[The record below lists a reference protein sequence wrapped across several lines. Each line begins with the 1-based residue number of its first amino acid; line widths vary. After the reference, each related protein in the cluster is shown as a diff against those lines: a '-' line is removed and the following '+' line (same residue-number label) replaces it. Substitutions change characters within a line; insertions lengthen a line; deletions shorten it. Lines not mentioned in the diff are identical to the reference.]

1 MIRSAVSRRYARALF
16 ELLGP
21 ADVERM
27 RAGLQGLSQALAE
40 STALKH
46 VVASPA
52 FSQAEKMSVL
62 LELGKRLGCPGAI
75 KGFLAQLVAK
85 HRLDQIPAIADTF
98 GELAD
103 QAKGVKQVEV
113 TSASALSKKDREGI
127 QRRLGDLL
135 RGDVSVT
142 YQEDPRLLSGLR
154 LQIGSTVYDSSVR
167 NRLDTLRA
175 NLAKE

>member
-1 MIRSAVSRRYARALF
+1 MIRSSVSRRYARALF

-27 RAGLQGLSQALAE
+27 RVGLQGLSQALSE

-62 LELGKRLGCPGAI
+62 LELGKRQGCPEAI

-142 YQEDPRLLSGLR
+142 YQEDPQLLSGLR

>member
-1 MIRSAVSRRYARALF
+1 
-16 ELLGP
+16 
-21 ADVERM
+21 M
-27 RAGLQGLSQALAE
+27 RAGLHGLSQALSE

-52 FSQAEKMSVL
+52 FSEAEKMSVL
-62 LELGKRLGCPGAI
+62 LELGKRQGCPEAI

-85 HRLDQIPAIADTF
+85 NRLDQIPAITDTF

-103 QAKGVKQVEV
+103 QAKGVNQVEV
-113 TSASALSKKDREGI
+113 TSACVLSKEDRGGI
-127 QRRLGDLL
+127 QRQLGDLL
-135 RGDVSVT
+135 RGEVSVT

>member
-85 HRLDQIPAIADTF
+85 HRLAQIPAIADTF

-154 LQIGSTVYDSSVR
+154 LQIGSTVYDSSAR

>member
-175 NLAKE
+175 NLTKE

>member
-1 MIRSAVSRRYARALF
+1 MIRSSVSRRYARALF

-52 FSQAEKMSVL
+52 FSQAAKMSVL
-62 LELGKRLGCPGAI
+62 LELGKRQGCPGAI

-85 HRLDQIPAIADTF
+85 HRLDQIPASADTF

-103 QAKGVKQVEV
+103 QAKGVKQVQV

-135 RGDVSVT
+135 EGDVSVT

-154 LQIGSTVYDSSVR
+154 LQIGSTVYDSSAR